1 VGGAATAG
9 LGGQKK
15 EEWGQR
21 VVRAP
26 TQVVLSPIPLPHLSH
41 LLVPMGIPCRSSTH
55 VEPVIAQIWMVAAR
69 CTCNS
74 LSLSDTHTR
83 THTHT
88 RARTLRWEVGGATD
102 SEGGGRGIS
111 GVRVQDC
118 RDGDFQCT
126 QTMKGE
132 EVGGGG
138 VRLEA

>member
-1 VGGAATAG
+1 
-9 LGGQKK
+9 
-15 EEWGQR
+15 
-21 VVRAP
+21 
-26 TQVVLSPIPLPHLSH
+26 
-41 LLVPMGIPCRSSTH
+41 
-55 VEPVIAQIWMVAAR
+55 MVAAR

-74 LSLSDTHTR
+74 LSLSLSLSDTHAR

-102 SEGGGRGIS
+102 GEGGGRGIS

-118 RDGDFQCT
+118 RDGGFQCT

-138 VRLEA
+138 VGLEA